1 MSETL
6 LSVGIDIGTTTTQL
20 ILSELSIEN
29 MASAFTIPRISITD
43 KKVIFKSDIIF
54 TPISEDNLLDTDDI
68 KAFVEQQYKKA
79 GITKSDIQTGA
90 VIITGEAVRKENAQ
104 SVAKALSGFAGDF
117 VVATAGPD
125 LEGIIAGKGAGT
137 YSYSESRHTTAVN
150 FDIGGG
156 TTNLAVFNDGD
167 IEDTACFDI
176 GGRLIKV
183 DINEIIRYISP
194 KVEEIIKEEALNI
207 HLNEKINFKELDKLL
222 NIFVQVLENSI
233 GLGEKSPYFDL
244 LITNKPLTTNLK
256 IKCISFS
263 GGVAD
268 GIVNSGGADGIV
280 SSGAA
285 SGIENTSSAAD
296 GIAKESLQ
304 NYFAYGDIGLL
315 LGKKISDSSLMTA
328 LKVVPTVE
336 TIRATVVGAGSHT
349 TDVSGSTITYKA
361 NVLPL
366 KNIPILQLSK
376 DDENA
381 NNCRNL
387 GDIIQEKIKWFMV
400 NGEVQVIGLGLEGV
414 HSPPF
419 KFIQDLAKEIIGGLD
434 LLIQQ
439 ELPLVIIVKEDM
451 AKALGHSLYA
461 NLPKDYPFV
470 CIDSVHVRNG
480 DYIDIG
486 KPIAGGSVLPV
497 VVKTLV
503 FN

>member
-1 MSETL
+1 MAETL
-6 LSVGIDIGTTTTQL
+6 LSVGIDIGTSTTQL

-29 MASAFTIPRISITD
+29 MASVFTIPRVSITD

-54 TPISEDNLLDTDDI
+54 TPILENNLIDSDGI

-79 GITKSDIQTGA
+79 GIAKSDIQTGA
-90 VIITGEAVRKENAQ
+90 VIITGETVRKEN
-104 SVAKALSGFAGDF
+104 SEMVAKALSGFAGDF

-125 LEGIIAGKGAGT
+125 LESIIAGKGAGT
-137 YSYSESRHTTAVN
+137 YSYSESQHTTAVN

-156 TTNLAVFNDGD
+156 TTNLVVFNNGN

-183 DINEIIRYISP
+183 DTNEIIRYISP
-194 KVEEIIKEEALNI
+194 KVKEIIQREALNI
-207 HLNEKINFKELDKLL
+207 HLNEKINLKELDKLL
-222 NIFVQVLENSI
+222 NIFIQVLENSI
-233 GLGEKSPYFDL
+233 GLGEKSPYFEL
-244 LITNKPLTTNLK
+244 LITNKPLQTKLQ

-268 GIVNSGGADGIV
+268 GIKK
-280 SSGAA
+280 
-285 SGIENTSSAAD
+285 EN
-296 GIAKESLQ
+296 LQ
-304 NYFAYGDIGLL
+304 NPFEYGDIGLL
-315 LGKKISDSSLMTA
+315 LGNKISGSLLMTA
-328 LKVVPTVE
+328 LKVIPTAE

-349 TDVSGSTITYKA
+349 TDVSGSTITYKE
-361 NVLPL
+361 NILPL

-376 DDENA
+376 DDEDV
-381 NNCRNL
+381 NNRGNL

-400 NGEVQVIGLGLEGV
+400 DGELQIIGLGVEGA
-414 HSPPF
+414 HSPSF
-419 KFIQDLAKEIIGGLD
+419 QFIQDLAKEIIRGLD
-434 LLIQQ
+434 LLLH
-439 ELPLVIIVKEDM
+439 EKLPLVIIVKEDM

-461 NLPKDYPFV
+461 QLPKDYPFV

-486 KPIAGGSVLPV
+486 KPIAEGSVVPV

>member
-1 MSETL
+1 MTETL
-6 LSVGIDIGTTTTQL
+6 LSVGIDIGTSTTQL

-29 MASAFTIPRISITD
+29 IASVFTIPRVSIKD

-54 TPISEDNLLDTDDI
+54 TPILENNLIDSDGI

-90 VIITGEAVRKENAQ
+90 VIITGETVRKENAQ
-104 SVAKALSGFAGDF
+104 AVAKALSGFAGDF

-125 LEGIIAGKGAGT
+125 LESIIAGKGAGT
-137 YSYSESRHTTAVN
+137 YSYSESQYTTAVN

-156 TTNLAVFNDGD
+156 TTNLVVFNNGD

-183 DINEIIRYISP
+183 DTSEIIHYISP
-194 KVEEIIKEEALNI
+194 KVKEIIKREALEI
-207 HLNEKINFKELDKLL
+207 HLNEKINLKELDKLL
-222 NIFVQVLENSI
+222 AIFVQVLENSI

-244 LITNKPLTTNLK
+244 LITNKALSTK
-256 IKCISFS
+256 IQIKCISFS

-268 GIVNSGGADGIV
+268 GI
-280 SSGAA
+280 
-285 SGIENTSSAAD
+285 T
-296 GIAKESLQ
+296 KEPIQ
-304 NYFAYGDIGLL
+304 NPFKYGDIGLL
-315 LGKKISDSSLMTA
+315 LGKKISGSLLMTD
-328 LKVVPTVE
+328 LKLIPTVE

-349 TDVSGSTITYKA
+349 TDVSGSTITYKEDI
-361 NVLPL
+361 LPL

-376 DDENA
+376 DDESADNSG
-381 NNCRNL
+381 NL
-387 GDIIQEKIKWFMV
+387 GSIIEEKVKWFMV
-400 NGEVQVIGLGLEGV
+400 DGEVQTIGLGIEGA
-414 HSPPF
+414 HSPSF
-419 KFIQDLAKEIIGGLD
+419 QSIQSLAKEMIKGLD
-434 LLIQQ
+434 LLIK
-439 ELPLVIIVKEDM
+439 EKLPLVIIVKEDM

-486 KPIAGGSVLPV
+486 MPIAEGSVLPV
-497 VVKTLV
+497 IVKTLV